1 MYIFSII
8 LITVKSLKVG
18 KPLFYWIILSCLL
31 HNNFFFVKKKEFTK
45 GSWHETF
52 WSKSF
57 FSLLLRAHTKKR
69 EVCCWWE
76 WIIRGDRIVGKQ
88 SIPLFVS
95 RVRRYWMLSN
105 GLKQQLS
112 RFDDDATEK
121 RSFFD
126 ESTDGVKNCT
136 HVVEVAFFYGP
147 VRTEK

>member
-1 MYIFSII
+1 MENVVLVFFFLISNSFSANQ
-8 LITVKSLKVG
+8 
-18 KPLFYWIILSCLL
+18 KPLQVNLRKKTPKLIHCHIHFLYHFDHSEIIESWKTSFFYWIMILSCLL

-95 RVRRYWMLSN
+95 RVRRYWCS
-105 GLKQQLS
+105 Q
-112 RFDDDATEK
+112 T
-121 RSFFD
+121 
-126 ESTDGVKNCT
+126 V
-136 HVVEVAFFYGP
+136 
-147 VRTEK
+147 